1 MYRLLRAL
9 YHQKVQSK
17 CDELSLT
24 WDHVHFLQVQLLS
37 STQPKEY
44 EFSMCKCINKLV
56 RTVNNKKNILGTDTD
71 VIDIEYI
78 IIDINHNGITV
89 RSKRYLLD
97 L

>member
-1 MYRLLRAL
+1 MPYTS
-9 YHQKVQSK
+9 YNQKVQSK

-37 STQPKEY
+37 PTQSKVY
-44 EFSMCKCINKLV
+44 EFMCKCINKLV
-56 RTVNNKKNILGTDTD
+56 RTVNHKKNILGTDTD

>member
-1 MYRLLRAL
+1 
-9 YHQKVQSK
+9 
-17 CDELSLT
+17 
-24 WDHVHFLQVQLLS
+24 
-37 STQPKEY
+37 
-44 EFSMCKCINKLV
+44 MCKCINKLV